1 MAAVLGQERPEAPPK
16 TTILHLLTRIRS
28 KDDEGLEAL
37 LAAGRSVFE
46 GASWEQAVWMAR
58 HHPDKYRRYSDMWLE
73 VFELQGGFLRYP
85 DLWVFDRLCEWPW
98 SIQRRILRSTFQHR
112 KTAVVSS
119 YGIGK
124 DWTAARAITCWLDQH
139 EPGEAFVVSTAPT
152 FAQVRAILWREVQT
166 AFQKANNVAAANE
179 RPTLLDRG
187 HRLNLTEWWI
197 GREMVGFGRKP
208 AATDTAG
215 FQGIHARSVLVVLD
229 EAGGIPEGLFEDA
242 EKLVTTERS
251 RILAIGNPTHEGTY
265 WHRTCNDPDW
275 HVIHVSAFDTPN
287 FTEEP
292 IPDGLRELLTSRLW
306 VDEQRRK
313 YGESSP
319 RYQQQVLGRFS
330 KDRTM
335 TTVPLDWVR
344 AAVQPT
350 RYGPAATRAAE
361 RVMIEQGPI
370 VLGVDLAS
378 GGSDWTVIRERVGNR
393 AGRQWRTQSSEPK
406 EIVALIQLAALESR
420 PERIVIDSIGIG
432 FGVVELARQAT
443 GLPVIAADAS
453 EASDVM
459 RLPDGSTALL
469 TQVPPGVEALP
480 VFANKRAEWWWAA
493 RERSMLASDPGYRPI
508 VPYVRA
514 WDLTALEFD
523 LISGNQLSEPD
534 ETIDE
539 LTTPG
544 YSHITRGKTT
554 VILVESKDD
563 LRKAARLGHSTDHA
577 DALLMAF
584 VEPPAPEIPAVE
596 YGGTAAL
603 RGNNGG
609 QGGRRPAL
617 IDRGRGGSRLL
628 GR

>member
-1 MAAVLGQERPEAPPK
+1 MDLLDLLPDLDDEAAKALARAAQRIQLTSDKLARR
-16 TTILHLLTRIRS
+16 HLLTAEQW
-28 KDDEGLEAL
+28 KGVEADWR
-37 LAAGRSVFE
+37 AE
-46 GASWEQAVWMAR
+46 WIASGGYKQFPDVW
-58 HHPDKYRRYSDMWLE
+58 
-73 VFELQGGFLRYP
+73 VQ
-85 DLWVFDRLCEWPW
+85 DRLGEWPW
-98 SIQRRILRSTFQHR
+98 SAQRKILRSVFRQR

-124 DWTAARAITCWLDQH
+124 DWTAARAIACFLDLH
-139 EPGEAFVVSTAPT
+139 APGEAFVVSTAPT

-166 AFQKANNVAAANE
+166 AFNKEVARARE
-179 RPTLLDRG
+179 EKRPSLSDRG

-197 GREMVGFGRKP
+197 GKEMVGFGRKP
-208 AATDTAG
+208 SGQNAAA
-215 FQGIHARSVLVVLD
+215 FQGIHARRVLVVLD
-229 EAGGIPEGLFEDA
+229 EAGGIPETLFEDA
-242 EKLVTTERS
+242 EKLVTTEHS

-265 WHRTCNDPDW
+265 WHRVCNDPDW
-275 HVIHVSAFDTPN
+275 NVLHFSAFDTPN
-287 FTEEP
+287 FTGER
-292 IPDGLRELLTSRLW
+292 IPDGIGEMLTSKLW
-306 VDEQRRK
+306 VEEQRRK
-313 YGESSP
+313 YGEGSP

-344 AAVQPT
+344 AAVRPE
-350 RYGPAATRAAE
+350 RFGPRPTRAAE
-361 RVMIEQGPI
+361 RVMLEQGPI

-393 AGRQWRTQSSEPK
+393 AGRMWRTQSGEPR
-406 EIVALIQLAALESR
+406 EIVALVKQAALESR
-420 PERIVIDSIGIG
+420 AERIVIDSIGIG
-432 FGVVELARQAT
+432 FGIVELVRQET

-459 RLPDGSTALL
+459 RLPDGTT
-469 TQVPPGVEALP
+469 TQGREVPAGTEALP

-514 WDLTALEFD
+514 WDLTALEYD
-523 LISGNQLSEPD
+523 LISGEPLDEPD

-539 LTTPG
+539 LTAPG
-544 YSHITRGKTT
+544 YEHVTRGKTT
-554 VILVESKDD
+554 VILVESKDE

-577 DALLMAF
+577 DALLLAF
-584 VEPPAPEIPAVE
+584 CEPPAPEVPSPE
-596 YGGTAAL
+596 YGGMAAL

-609 QGGRRPAL
+609 MGGRRPAL
-617 IDRGRGGSRLL
+617 VDRGRAGARLL